1 MGCIVS
7 RTRYVK
13 DQMVILTKLDELEK
27 EYTELVKKVTALQEK
42 KEEKKD
48 PVTLYI
54 GDLGY
59 TDISVLYG
67 NDDTGQTKLLPP
79 QPPRK

>member
-7 RTRYVK
+7 RNRYMK
-13 DQMVILTKLDELEK
+13 DQMVILTKLDELKK
-27 EYTELVKKVTALQEK
+27 EYTELVKKVAALQ
-42 KEEKKD
+42 EKKD